1 MSWDL
6 LARTVV
12 PGTPRPQGK
21 IITRRHGLR
30 GIGHHPRHVTD
41 HRDRVGWAIRR
52 AWEPHISGHGPLRF
66 DGAIRL
72 ELTFGFPR
80 PKAHYGTGRNADVL
94 KTWAPDRHTQT
105 PDVDKLSRLV
115 CDALEGSRLIRND
128 SQVCEL
134 HAIKAW
140 ASAASTTITIWG
152 WDAHAQS

>member
-12 PGTPRPQGK
+12 PGVPRPQGK

-41 HRDRVGWAIRR
+41 HRDKVGWAIRR
-52 AWEPHISGHGPLRF
+52 AWSEHVKGHGPLRF
-66 DGAIRL
+66 DAAIRL
-72 ELTFGFPR
+72 ELIFTFPR
-80 PKAHYGTGRNADVL
+80 PKSHFGTGRNTDQL
-94 KTWAPDRHTQT
+94 KAWAPSQHTQT

-115 CDALEGSRLIRND
+115 CDALEGTKLIRND

-134 HAIKAW
+134 SATKRW
-140 ASAASTTITIWG
+140 AAQPSTTIHVWG
-152 WDAHAQS
+152 WDAHEQ